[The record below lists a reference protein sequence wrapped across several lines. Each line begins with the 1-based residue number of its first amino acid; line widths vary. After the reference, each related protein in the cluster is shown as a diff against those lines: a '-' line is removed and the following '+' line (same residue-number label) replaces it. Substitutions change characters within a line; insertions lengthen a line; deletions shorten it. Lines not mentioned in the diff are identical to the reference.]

1 MDMSLAR
8 LLVTLLFAFSI
19 SAPCFDRSCATV
31 LSSDPCHSEKVE
43 KDDLSI
49 PKYVWS
55 TSDDQH
61 FDGRGEARLAKET

>member
-1 MDMSLAR
+1 MSVRTCDGLSMCQSASSIEFLAATEGAAGR
-8 LLVTLLFAFSI
+8 
-19 SAPCFDRSCATV
+19 FD
-31 LSSDPCHSEKVE
+31 HSEKVE